1 MPRIKDINLI
11 KLDIEPDI
19 KKHISKK
26 IKTELKYLILTQY
39 SKPMFYHKIQ
49 ITDKYTI
56 TDYL

>member
-26 IKTELKYLILTQY
+26 IKTELKYLILTGY
-39 SKPMFYHKIQ
+39 K
-49 ITDKYTI
+49 
-56 TDYL
+56 